1 MRLVLSALRLPEN
14 TASIFVHAEL
24 IEVAIP
30 IIVHGKF
37 LGGFLSGQVRCNDAP
52 VIFLAFPG
60 LIHPEYLE
68 EDQTKINEYF
78 QQLPVYEYEK
88 FSNIAELIYQM
99 INQLAENEMLR
110 QQQYHSH
117 KVQEKKL
124 SSRIE
129 ELEYE
134 NSTLTKELNYM
145 KAKLNPHFILSLLTD
160 ISNLSILENAVK
172 TNQMAVLLAPIFKI
186 QSMYYRR

>member
-1 MRLVLSALRLPEN
+1 
-14 TASIFVHAEL
+14 
-24 IEVAIP
+24 
-30 IIVHGKF
+30 
-37 LGGFLSGQVRCNDAP
+37 
-52 VIFLAFPG
+52 
-60 LIHPEYLE
+60 
-68 EDQTKINEYF
+68 
-78 QQLPVYEYEK
+78 
-88 FSNIAELIYQM
+88 M

-172 TNQMAVLLAPIFKI
+172 TNQMAVSLAQYLKYSLCLSLIHI
-186 QSMYYRR
+186 

>member
-1 MRLVLSALRLPEN
+1 
-14 TASIFVHAEL
+14 
-24 IEVAIP
+24 
-30 IIVHGKF
+30 
-37 LGGFLSGQVRCNDAP
+37 
-52 VIFLAFPG
+52 
-60 LIHPEYLE
+60 
-68 EDQTKINEYF
+68 
-78 QQLPVYEYEK
+78 
-88 FSNIAELIYQM
+88 M

-160 ISNLSILENAVK
+160 ISNLSIDVYKRQTDTKHSKYMFYMLKEAH
-172 TNQMAVLLAPIFKI
+172 
-186 QSMYYRR
+186 YD